1 MREINIKH
9 YKKQKLLRAVII
21 DIAVILGSILIFSKY
36 SNKTIAIVGVLILL
50 AGLLYYAWSKF
61 HYRKNKLEEK
71 LDKQEDEFVEKGL
84 KDIIGD
90 FGIKMVI
97 LGIVFLFAV
106 FVGGIWLAYWI
117 TKSWIAAICVFFAYE
132 FVTDLR
138 DYMKLVYSE
147 D

>member
-1 MREINIKH
+1 MREINIIH
-9 YKKQKLLRAVII
+9 YKKQKLLRAVVI

-84 KDIIGD
+84 K
-90 FGIKMVI
+90 
-97 LGIVFLFAV
+97 L
-106 FVGGIWLAYWI
+106 
-117 TKSWIAAICVFFAYE
+117 
-132 FVTDLR
+132 
-138 DYMKLVYSE
+138 
-147 D
+147 

>member
-1 MREINIKH
+1 MREINIIH
-9 YKKQKLLRAVII
+9 YKKQKLLRAVVI

-97 LGIVFLFAV
+97 LGIVFLFTV

-117 TKSWIAAICVFFAYE
+117 TKSRIAAICVFFAYE